1 MTTKN
6 PPPVLLLTH
15 RRDEFVPDRVYAA
28 LQHRG
33 ARPIRVDTDLFPGSA
48 HFSLRRGPDGG
59 LLKIGNDRID
69 LADVA
74 AVWWRRIW
82 PQKPEELEENV
93 AMVCLLESEAML
105 EGLFTGLPGL
115 RHVNHPA
122 ADRAAANK
130 LMQLAAAQRLGLA
143 IPPTLV
149 SNDPAEIRSFVAEYP
164 ASITKLLTVNAV
176 RGARAYTQRIT
187 ATDLEDLEGLSLSP
201 MFVQAEIPKQIELR
215 VAVVGK
221 QCFTAGIRAAV
232 GTGPVDW
239 RHPQAQGGDWEPWTL
254 SGSIVSQ
261 LTMLVADLGLV
272 YGGVDLIV
280 QPDGRVVFLE
290 VNSFGEWGMLEQSL
304 GLPVAD
310 ALAGALLEAV

>member
-1 MTTKN
+1 M
-6 PPPVLLLTH
+6 VLLLTH

-33 ARPIRVDTDLFPGSA
+33 ARPIRVDTDLFPAHA
-48 HFSLRRGPDGG
+48 HFSLHRGPDSGI
-59 LLKIGNDRID
+59 LKIGADRID

-82 PQKPEELEENV
+82 PQKPPELEEAV

-122 ADRAAANK
+122 ADRAAASK
-130 LMQLAAAQRLGLA
+130 LMQLSLAQRVGLA
-143 IPPTLV
+143 VPPTLV
-149 SNDPAEIRSFVAEYP
+149 SNDPAEIRSFVAEHP

-176 RGARAYTQRIT
+176 QGARAYTQRIG

-221 QCFTAGIRAAV
+221 QCFTGGIRAAV
-232 GTGPVDW
+232 GAGPVDW
-239 RHPQAQGGDWEPWTL
+239 RHPQAQGGDWEPWSL
-254 SGSIVSQ
+254 DPEIVVQ
-261 LTMLVADLGLV
+261 LTTLVGELGLV

-290 VNSFGEWGMLEQSL
+290 VNSFGEWGMLEHSL
-304 GLPVAD
+304 GLPVGD